1 MGDSWSLKQVNG
13 FVLHKQHLPPPTH
26 SASIVETVQGVGGLH
41 ATGATVPYLSLWARK
56 TAFTKEELH
65 RALYEQR
72 SLAKVLCMRNT
83 LFVLPKDL
91 LPVAYQATK
100 KRRKALLGRYLR
112 HHAITDDE
120 YERACAMVADLLTSG
135 PRTTAEI
142 KQRLS
147 DTSMGVMVD
156 LMPDDWRL
164 VRARPRGSWR
174 SNLHQYAPF
183 ESWFP
188 DVQLDSLSQR
198 DAQAEL
204 VRHYLSAFGPATEQ
218 DVAWWAGL
226 ALKEVRQALE
236 LLGDS
241 VVKSKVEGVEGTF
254 LLPAHDLDR
263 LERWDRAARS
273 ELILLPGLDPYI
285 MGYKERSR
293 FLHPCK
299 YGKVFDRAGNALPT
313 VLHDG
318 RVIGVWIED
327 SKRRALRVLLFDR
340 VDKALVNQLQDEGEK
355 LSRFLEHGTPD
366 IQLELYPEDV
376 YPKTPFTLG
385 RKG

>member
-1 MGDSWSLKQVNG
+1 VGDLLSLRQVNG
-13 FVLHKQHLPPPTH
+13 FVLHKQHLAAPTH
-26 SASIVETVQGVGGLH
+26 SASIVETVEGVGGLH
-41 ATGATVPYLSLWARK
+41 ATGATVPHLSLRARRK
-56 TAFTKEELH
+56 AFTKEELH
-65 RALYEQR
+65 HALYEQR

-83 LFVLPKDL
+83 LFVLPTDL

-100 KRRKALLGRYLR
+100 KRRKALLVRYLR
-112 HHAITDDE
+112 HHGITDDE
-120 YERACAMVADLLTSG
+120 YERACARVADLLLAG

-142 KQRLS
+142 KQQLS
-147 DTSMGVMVD
+147 DASMGVMVD

-164 VRARPRGSWR
+164 VRASPHGTWR

-198 DAQAEL
+198 DAQVEL

-218 DVAWWAGL
+218 DVAWWVGL

-241 VVKSKVEGVEGTF
+241 VVESKIEGLEASF
-254 LLPAHDLDR
+254 LLHAHDLDR
-263 LERWDRAARS
+263 LKRGSSPGPA
-273 ELILLPGLDPYI
+273 LVLLPSLDPYI

-293 FLHPCK
+293 FLQPSK

-313 VLHDG
+313 VLYDG
-318 RVIGVWIED
+318 CVIGVWIED
-327 SKRRALRVLLFDR
+327 SKRHALRVLLFDKL
-340 VDKALVNQLQDEGEK
+340 DKGFANQLEDEGER
-355 LSRFLEHGTPD
+355 LSGFLGHDTSD
-366 IQLELYPEDV
+366 IQIELYPEDV

>member
-1 MGDSWSLKQVNG
+1 LSLRQVNG
-13 FVLHKQHLPPPTH
+13 FVLHKQHLAAPTH
-26 SASIVETVQGVGGLH
+26 SASIVETVEGVGGLH
-41 ATGATVPYLSLWARK
+41 ATGATVPYLSLWARR

-83 LFVLPKDL
+83 LFVLPKEI

-112 HHAITDDE
+112 HHAITNDE
-120 YERACAMVADLLTSG
+120 YERACARVADLLLAG

-142 KQRLS
+142 KQELS
-147 DTSMGVMVD
+147 DASMGIMVD
-156 LMPDDWRL
+156 LKPDDWRL
-164 VRARPRGSWR
+164 VRVSPRGTWR
-174 SNLHQYAPF
+174 SNLHQYAPL
-183 ESWFP
+183 ENWFP
-188 DVQLDSLSQR
+188 DVQLHSVSQR
-198 DAQAEL
+198 DAQAKL

-218 DVAWWAGL
+218 DVAWWVGL

-241 VVKSKVEGVEGTF
+241 AVESKIEGLEGSF
-254 LLPAHDLDR
+254 LLHAHDLDR
-263 LERWDRAARS
+263 LKRVSSAGPA
-273 ELILLPGLDPYI
+273 LVLLPSLDPYV

-293 FLHPCK
+293 FLHPDK

-313 VLHDG
+313 VLYDG
-318 RVIGVWIED
+318 CVIGVWIED
-327 SKRRALRVLLFDR
+327 SKRHALRVLLFDG
-340 VDKALVNQLQDEGEK
+340 VDKGFANQLEDEAEQ
-355 LSRFLEHGTPD
+355 LSRFLEHDTPD
-366 IQLELYPEDV
+366 IQIELYPEDV

>member
-1 MGDSWSLKQVNG
+1 MGDSLSLKQVNG
-13 FVLHKQHLPPPTH
+13 FVLHKQHLPARPH
-26 SASIVETVQGVGGLH
+26 RASIIETVQDVGGLH
-41 ATGATVPYLSLWARK
+41 ATGATVPYLSLRARR

-65 RALYEQR
+65 SALYQRR

-112 HHAITDDE
+112 HYGITDEE
-120 YERACAMVADLLTSG
+120 YERACAKVADLLLAG

-142 KQRLS
+142 KQDLS
-147 DTSMGVMVD
+147 DTPMGIMVD

-164 VRARPRGSWR
+164 VRASPRGTWR
-174 SNLHQYAPF
+174 SNLHQYAAF
-183 ESWFP
+183 DHWFP
-188 DVQLDSLSQR
+188 HVQLHSLSQR
-198 DAQAEL
+198 DAQIEL

-241 VVKSKVEGVEGTF
+241 VVESKIEGLEGTF
-254 LLPAHDLDR
+254 LLSAHDLDR
-263 LERWDRAARS
+263 LERWSPAARS
-273 ELILLPGLDPYI
+273 DLILDPYI

-293 FLHPCK
+293 FLHPDK
-299 YGKVFDRAGNALPT
+299 YPKVFDRAGNALPT
-313 VLHDG
+313 VLYDG

-327 SKRRALRVLLFDR
+327 SKRHALRVLLFDR
-340 VDKALVNQLQDEGEK
+340 VDEGLTRQLESEGEK
-355 LSRFLEHGTPD
+355 LSRFLEHDTPD
-366 IQLELYPEDV
+366 IQIELYPEDA

>member
-1 MGDSWSLKQVNG
+1 MSLKQVNG

-26 SASIVETVQGVGGLH
+26 SASIVETVQAVGGLH
-41 ATGATVPYLSLWARK
+41 AAGAAVPYPSLWARR

-91 LPVAYQATK
+91 LPVAYQVTK
-100 KRRKALLGRYLR
+100 KRRKALLVRYLR
-112 HHAITDDE
+112 HHGITDDE
-120 YERACAMVADLLTSG
+120 YERACARVADLLLAG

-142 KQRLS
+142 KQQLS
-147 DTSMGVMVD
+147 DASMGVMVD

-164 VRARPRGSWR
+164 VRASPHGTWR

-198 DAQAEL
+198 DAQVEL

-218 DVAWWAGL
+218 DVAWWVGL

-241 VVKSKVEGVEGTF
+241 VVESKIEGLEASF
-254 LLPAHDLDR
+254 LLHAHDLDR
-263 LERWDRAARS
+263 LKRVSSAGPA
-273 ELILLPGLDPYI
+273 LVLLPSLDPYV

-293 FLHPCK
+293 FLQPSK

-313 VLHDG
+313 VLYDG
-318 RVIGVWIED
+318 CVIGVWIED
-327 SKRRALRVLLFDR
+327 SKRHALRVLLFDG
-340 VDKALVNQLQDEGEK
+340 VDKGLINQLEDEAEQ
-355 LSRFLEHGTPD
+355 LSRFLEHGPPD
-366 IQLELYPEDV
+366 IQIELYPEDV